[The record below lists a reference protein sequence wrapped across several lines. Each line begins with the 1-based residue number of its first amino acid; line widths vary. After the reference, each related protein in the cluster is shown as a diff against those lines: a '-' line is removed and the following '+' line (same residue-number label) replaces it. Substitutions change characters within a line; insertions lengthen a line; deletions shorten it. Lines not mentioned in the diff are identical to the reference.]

1 MIVTWTRAFHTH
13 WSGLS
18 VRQQGSVIIVIS
30 VVCLITT
37 LAASIWL
44 QHNRLRTRAEVEQ
57 AEAILK
63 ETESLAKSLVDAETS
78 IRGYDITR
86 QADYLGPYQTAVDR
100 LPNTFN
106 QLHQLV
112 TNPQQRQ
119 RLQTIEQLAGQK
131 LRVLQRNFRTVNQLE
146 SPLPTSPE
154 LNALLTGGKAVMDQ
168 LRQEID
174 AFVAVENQFLAQR
187 KASLVR
193 QEMIILVVL
202 VLAVLVGIIAALF
215 ANYLFD
221 NLDQELAERREHL
234 HESKTRLQAIVDHVA
249 DGILTFRPDGAI
261 ESFNPA
267 AQRIFGYD
275 AAEIIGENIQR
286 LLSDLPQQMQE
297 LNQWIRHSHGG
308 GASRD
313 DGISPQ
319 R

>member
-18 VRQQGSVIIVIS
+18 VRQQGGVIIVIS

-86 QADYLGPYQTAVDR
+86 QADYLRSYQTAVDR

-154 LNALLTGGKAVMDQ
+154 LNALLTEGKAVMDQ